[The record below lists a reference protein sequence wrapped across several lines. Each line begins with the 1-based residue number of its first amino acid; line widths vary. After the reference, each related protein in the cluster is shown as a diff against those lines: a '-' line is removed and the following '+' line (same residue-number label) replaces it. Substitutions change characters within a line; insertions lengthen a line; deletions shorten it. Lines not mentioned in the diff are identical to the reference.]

1 MKRREFITLLG
12 GAAAAWPLTARAQ
25 QPAMP
30 VVGFLNTGERLPADR
45 LAAFRA
51 GLSEQGYIEGRNVA
65 VEMHATGQ
73 YDRLPALASELVRR
87 QVAAIYASA
96 LPATLAAKSA
106 TATIPIVFS
115 VGGDP
120 VELGLV
126 TSLNRP
132 DGNLTGMTTFFG
144 ELLPK
149 RLELLRELMP
159 AADVIGLLVNPN
171 NRNSEARS
179 RDAREAALAVGQ
191 NILIVSASS
200 EREVIA
206 AFATFVKQR
215 AGATIVSDDPFF
227 SGLIEQIIALSARHA
242 MPAIYSFRL
251 HTVMGGLMSYGTS
264 STAQYRMG
272 GLYVGRILKGEKPA
286 DLPVLRPTKFELVI
300 NLKTA
305 KALGLEVPPTLL
317 ARADEVIE

>member
-1 MKRREFITLLG
+1 M
-12 GAAAAWPLTARAQ
+12 
-25 QPAMP
+25 
-30 VVGFLNTGERLPADR
+30 
-45 LAAFRA
+45 
-51 GLSEQGYIEGRNVA
+51 
-65 VEMHATGQ
+65 
-73 YDRLPALASELVRR
+73 
-87 QVAAIYASA
+87 
-96 LPATLAAKSA
+96 
-106 TATIPIVFS
+106 FS

-126 TSLNRP
+126 TSLNGP

-264 STAQYRMG
+264 STASIVSVASMSAASSRATSLPIC
-272 GLYVGRILKGEKPA
+272 LYCGQR
-286 DLPVLRPTKFELVI
+286 
-300 NLKTA
+300 NSSW
-305 KALGLEVPPTLL
+305 
-317 ARADEVIE
+317 